1 MRSIVGR
8 FLEHSR
14 VFYFE
19 NGGNPEVYLGSADWM
34 PRNLYERVEVMF
46 PLKDAQLRLRL
57 VADILPGYLSDTRK
71 ARLLGSDGTYSL
83 PRAARN
89 GHGFSVQ
96 DHLMRL
102 ANEGPRSVAMLAPL
116 DSAMGEGKDG
126 AAAEADESSSQATSN
141 ATV

>member
-1 MRSIVGR
+1 
-8 FLEHSR
+8 
-14 VFYFE
+14 
-19 NGGNPEVYLGSADWM
+19 M

-116 DSAMGEGKDG
+116 DNAMSEGKGG
-126 AAAEADESSSQATSN
+126 AAAESDESSSQATSN